1 MNQRLSLTVK
11 LMSVV
16 GALFVALA
24 LVFITVSY
32 FLLDD
37 AEQDINRHISEEVT
51 SQIEATMSAKASQYA
66 AQTQTLM
73 GTAHQIP
80 YNLAAALSASI
91 EASDSNS
98 LTREQTER
106 MVRSLLAAG
115 STSSMYAQFEAN
127 QFDGNASAFTGGAS
141 HSVPGRGSFEVYF
154 VREQNG
160 AIQQVP
166 IEDADEKYDATLD
179 EFGFRAAEWYL
190 CNKDN
195 MKPCIANPYNYEIR
209 EGYEEL
215 MTSLTVPVIANGR
228 FRGVV
233 GVDLNLPILQQRAN
247 DLKASLY
254 DGEAEVYVISQN
266 GLVAAATDA
275 TNKLARPFTEVFN
288 DDSVSEKILSVS
300 GKPQSVQ
307 IDGMLYVT
315 RPITLP
321 LPQVDW
327 QLVVGVNVNAA
338 LAPVAT
344 VEGLISSAINSLLTT
359 QLVVAMVTTL
369 IALSL
374 IYLFTRGIIQPVKQ
388 VADRMTVLAGQGGDL
403 TQDIQVHSHA
413 ELIQLSQAFNLFKEK
428 VRELLEQAKESC
440 EQVIKQSEQTQSR
453 AAATNEQIQVQQSE
467 IDSVVTAITEM
478 SQTAHD
484 VARTASDAADNADTA
499 NKSVKQTEQEISHS
513 TDLVMELSGEMK
525 GASKAVKAVSE
536 RSTDIKKI
544 LDVIGAIAEQTNLLA
559 LNAAI
564 EAARAGENGRG
575 FSVVADEVRSLASK
589 TADSVGE
596 ISKVITALQSEVDN
610 TVGII
615 EQGNTKAEQASS
627 RTQEALQKMQE
638 TVLQIDEISQHMT
651 QMAAAAEEQSQVSEE
666 LNRNMVVIG
675 NATKEV
681 SAISEASQESSEAI
695 SREVNTL
702 SDLLSKLKTRR

>member
-16 GALFVALA
+16 GALFVLLA

-37 AEQDINRHISEEVT
+37 AEQDINRYISEEVT
-51 SQIEATMSAKASQYA
+51 TQIEATMSAKASQYA
-66 AQTQTLM
+66 AQTETLM
-73 GTAHQIP
+73 GTAHQVP
-80 YNLAAALSASI
+80 YNLAAALAASI
-91 EASDSNS
+91 EASDGDS

-106 MVRSLLAAG
+106 MVRSFLTAG

-127 QFDGNASAFTGGAS
+127 QFDGNASAFSAGAS

-160 AIQQVP
+160 AIQQIP
-166 IEDADEKYDATLD
+166 IDDADEKYDATLD

-195 MKPCIANPYNYEIR
+195 MKPCVANPYNYEIR

-254 DGEAEVYVISQN
+254 NGEAEVYVISQN
-266 GLVAAATDA
+266 GMVAAATDA
-275 TNKLARPFTEVFN
+275 TDKLARPFTEVFN
-288 DDSVSEKILSVS
+288 DDSISEKILSVS
-300 GKPQSVQ
+300 GKPESVQ
-307 IDGMLYVT
+307 IDDMLYVT
-315 RPITLP
+315 RPITLS

-359 QLVVAMVTTL
+359 QFVVAMITTL

-484 VARTASDAADNADTA
+484 VARTASNAADNADTA
-499 NKSVKQTEQEISHS
+499 NKSVQQTEQEISHS
-513 TDLVMELSGEMK
+513 TELVMELSGEMK
-525 GASKAVKAVSE
+525 DASKAVKAVSE

>member
-1 MNQRLSLTVK
+1 MNQHLSLTVK
-11 LMSVV
+11 LISVV
-16 GALFVALA
+16 GALFILLA

-37 AEQDINRHISEEVT
+37 AEQDINRYISEEVT
-51 SQIEATMSAKASQYA
+51 AQIEATMSAKASQYA
-66 AQTQTLM
+66 AQTETLM
-73 GTAHQIP
+73 GTAHQVP
-80 YNLAAALSASI
+80 YNLAAALAASI
-91 EASDSNS
+91 EASDSIS

-106 MVRSLLAAG
+106 MVQSLLTAG

-127 QFDGNASAFTGGAS
+127 QFDGNSQAFMGGAS

-160 AIQQVP
+160 AIQQIP
-166 IEDADEKYDATLD
+166 IDDADEKYDATLD

-195 MKPCIANPYNYEIR
+195 MKPCVANPYNYEIR

-215 MTSLTVPVIANGR
+215 MTSLTVPVIADGR

-254 DGEAEVYVISQN
+254 NGEAEVYVISQN
-266 GLVAAATDA
+266 GMVAAATDA
-275 TNKLARPFTEVFN
+275 TDKLARPFTEVFN
-288 DDSVSEKILSVS
+288 DDSISEKILSVS
-300 GKPQSVQ
+300 GKPESVQ
-307 IDGMLYVT
+307 IDDMLYVT
-315 RPITLP
+315 RPITLS

-359 QLVVAMVTTL
+359 QFVVAMITTL

-484 VARTASDAADNADTA
+484 VARTASNAAENADTA
-499 NKSVKQTEQEISHS
+499 IKSVRQTEQEISHS
-513 TDLVMELSGEMK
+513 TELVMELSGEMK
-525 GASKAVKAVSE
+525 DASQAVKAVSE

-627 RTQEALQKMQE
+627 RTQEALHRMQE

>member
-16 GALFVALA
+16 GALFVLLA

-73 GTAHQIP
+73 GTAHQVP
-80 YNLAAALSASI
+80 YNLAAALAASI

-127 QFDGNASAFTGGAS
+127 QFDGNASAFSGGAS

-160 AIQQVP
+160 AIQQIP
-166 IEDADEKYDATLD
+166 IDDADEKYDATLD

-195 MKPCIANPYNYEIR
+195 MKPCVANPYNYEIR

-254 DGEAEVYVISQN
+254 NGEAEVYVISQN
-266 GLVAAATDA
+266 GMVAAATDA
-275 TNKLARPFTEVFN
+275 TDKLARPFTEVFN

-300 GKPQSVQ
+300 GKPESVQ
-307 IDGMLYVT
+307 IDDMLYVT
-315 RPITLP
+315 RPITLS

-359 QLVVAMVTTL
+359 QFVVAMITTL

-484 VARTASDAADNADTA
+484 VARTASNAADNADTA
-499 NKSVKQTEQEISHS
+499 NKSVQQTEQEISHS
-513 TDLVMELSGEMK
+513 TELVMELSGEMK
-525 GASKAVKAVSE
+525 DASKAVKAVSE

>member
-16 GALFVALA
+16 GALFVLLA

-73 GTAHQIP
+73 GTAHQVP
-80 YNLAAALSASI
+80 YNLAAALAASI

-127 QFDGNASAFTGGAS
+127 QFDGNASAFSGGAS

-160 AIQQVP
+160 AIQQIP
-166 IEDADEKYDATLD
+166 IDDADEKYDATLD

-195 MKPCIANPYNYEIR
+195 MKPCVANPYNYEIR

-254 DGEAEVYVISQN
+254 NGEAEVYVISQN
-266 GLVAAATDA
+266 GMVAAATDA
-275 TNKLARPFTEVFN
+275 TDKLARPFTEVFN
-288 DDSVSEKILSVS
+288 DDSISEKILSVS
-300 GKPQSVQ
+300 GKPESVQ
-307 IDGMLYVT
+307 IDDMLYVT
-315 RPITLP
+315 RPITLS

-359 QLVVAMVTTL
+359 QFVVAMITTL

-484 VARTASDAADNADTA
+484 VARTASNAADNADTA
-499 NKSVKQTEQEISHS
+499 NKSVQQTEQEISHS
-513 TDLVMELSGEMK
+513 TELVMELSGEMK
-525 GASKAVKAVSE
+525 DASKAVKAVSE